1 MGIIIGRRTRL
12 RGGILVLLRRFCLN
26 LMSCRGLR
34 MLMFDLSMV
43 FLRSC
48 DMDRLGVIS
57 VRGILGF
64 FLS

>member
-1 MGIIIGRRTRL
+1 
-12 RGGILVLLRRFCLN
+12 
-26 LMSCRGLR
+26 